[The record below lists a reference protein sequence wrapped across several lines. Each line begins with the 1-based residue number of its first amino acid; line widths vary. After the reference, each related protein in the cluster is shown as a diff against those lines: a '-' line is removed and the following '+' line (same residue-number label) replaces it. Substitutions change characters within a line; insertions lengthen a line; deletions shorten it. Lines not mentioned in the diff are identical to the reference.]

1 MSLFCCRFSGVL
13 HVLLY
18 TLKHFLVEPVTDDTD
33 NARVYSIPEEVDYE
47 TVCLVQKIVQYF
59 ADQRVNINKVIAKCD
74 ICSVSNNCYAHLYC
88 EREIMCNTDKKKEE
102 NLRFRSVFLYNYY
115 LLTNKVY
122 RYLYI

>member
-1 MSLFCCRFSGVL
+1 MYLFCCGFSGVL

-74 ICSVSNNCYAHLYC
+74 ICSVSNNC
-88 EREIMCNTDKKKEE
+88 
-102 NLRFRSVFLYNYY
+102 
-115 LLTNKVY
+115 
-122 RYLYI
+122 